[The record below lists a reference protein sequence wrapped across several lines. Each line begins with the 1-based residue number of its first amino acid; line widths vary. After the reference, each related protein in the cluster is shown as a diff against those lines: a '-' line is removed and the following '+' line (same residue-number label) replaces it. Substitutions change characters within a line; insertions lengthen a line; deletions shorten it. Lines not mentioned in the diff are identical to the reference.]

1 MKPKTVRI
9 MTNAQASA
17 AAVVRPDIRSGSSR
31 FNSIEERKKHSTRK
45 IVVHDESRSTIMYS
59 SENNNS
65 EYEVDSDLG
74 EELPAYLICISPCK
88 YKKSILN
95 SAVQNDED
103 KDEVNFT
110 SRLSKQPE
118 KSLIYYQLNDS
129 LNLNSQ
135 VRTEQQINR

>member
-1 MKPKTVRI
+1 

-17 AAVVRPDIRSGSSR
+17 AAVVLPEIRSGSSR
-31 FNSIEERKKHSTRK
+31 FNSIEERKK
-45 IVVHDESRSTIMYS
+45 IAVHDESRSTIMYS

-74 EELPAYLICISPCK
+74 EELPAYLIYTSPCK
-88 YKKSILN
+88 LQKSILN
-95 SAVQNDED
+95 SALQNDEGE
-103 KDEVNFT
+103 DEVNFT

-118 KSLIYYQLNDS
+118 ESLIHYQLNDS